1 MAGGVCPGRGG
12 PAGTGAPPPLPPARA
27 EGEEAT
33 LPGEAAG
40 QTVFGPDGNSF
51 SPRAHGAGRCRRP
64 RARGPRSL
72 RLRLVLP
79 DSRRR
84 APCHPQRRRSGK
96 PVHPVLRSCGPAR
109 GAGKPIRSPSPGG
122 QASARQPGERSGCA
136 QVRPCPCRSPSK
148 HLAPQRGRSRREWA
162 SARGRPVPIK
172 LYSHKQAVGRPCP
185 AGSSVSTPGA
195 ADPSAL
201 GLPSCGSG
209 KGVGGA
215 GWGHGNPV
223 SRRDGSGEGR
233 PTLGRAQGAG
243 PLGSLSLGT
252 ESPSQGLLLW
262 GVTPGDWPW
271 LVEEQRP
278 GQPQQDPAPE
288 PWPRGQTLGRQR
300 PANPRFSPSANSAA
314 RPRPQEAP
322 QSCLAHRPYPRQA
335 GHQSS
340 RHVRPVAR
348 GGPGWA
354 PCPLATLGAL

>member
-209 KGVGGA
+209 KGVGVRGGGMETQSA
-215 GWGHGNPV
+215 A
-223 SRRDGSGEGR
+223 EM
-233 PTLGRAQGAG
+233 AQGRVAPPSAG
-243 PLGSLSLGT
+243 PRA
-252 ESPSQGLLLW
+252 PDLW
-262 GVTPGDWPW
+262 G
-271 LVEEQRP
+271 
-278 GQPQQDPAPE
+278 
-288 PWPRGQTLGRQR
+288 
-300 PANPRFSPSANSAA
+300 
-314 RPRPQEAP
+314 
-322 QSCLAHRPYPRQA
+322 
-335 GHQSS
+335 
-340 RHVRPVAR
+340 
-348 GGPGWA
+348 
-354 PCPLATLGAL
+354 PCPLERSLPARGSSSGE